1 MSSFLT
7 EVLFDS
13 STFSTLEHQ
22 MPAFAGHFQD
32 SMLQRQVHS
41 SSILRK
47 GNLFVGHPSYALLRS
62 KQPVLRHHR
71 DLWPRHST
79 GFWFFRNRH
88 CWFVFCAHLKKE
100 VCSSST
106 NASIRHI
113 ASQGCSGPLWFWSVP
128 LLPKSNWA
136 KIPTSLLTTS
146 TSLPLFSVLSAQVSL
161 PAPVSWLKNWW
172 RTTKICLSSNKV
184 SGYTCIE
191 YSWEF
196 KVFL

>member
-71 DLWPRHST
+71 DFWPRHST

-113 ASQGCSGPLWFWSVP
+113 ALVLVC
-128 LLPKSNWA
+128 
-136 KIPTSLLTTS
+136 TSIAEIELGKDPNQSFDDFNFLAA
-146 TSLPLFSVLSAQVSL
+146 FLSIVSSSFAACAGVVIEKL
-161 PAPVSWLKNWW
+161 MKNHKDMSFFQQSIWLYLYW
-172 RTTKICLSSNKV
+172 I
-184 SGYTCIE
+184 
-191 YSWEF
+191 
-196 KVFL
+196 FLGI